1 MDGYRVAD
9 IRAAEQAAFTTIDPD
24 VLMQRAAAGL
34 AAAILRRLD
43 GAYGAKVLLVV
54 GSGNNGGDA
63 LFAGMRLAGRGV
75 QVHCW
80 RAGADVHAAGWAALL
95 AAGGRE
101 VSAAEA
107 LTGLANWDVVIDGVA
122 GIGSRPG
129 LAEPV
134 AAFAAACRTSGT
146 PVVAVDLPSGLAP
159 EPPFGD
165 APHFVADLTV
175 TFGGYKLCQLL
186 QPAAQACGEI
196 ELVDIGLELGD
207 PEVRCWEP
215 DEVAA
220 AWPTPAPSA
229 DKYARGVVGLDT
241 GSPDYPGAAVL
252 SATGATYAG
261 AGMVR
266 YLGPATVA
274 GRVLTALPN
283 VVAAPGRVQALV
295 IGSGWGERKD
305 GKVLTRAMATGVPM
319 VIDADGLR
327 HLAGPGRSDI
337 LLTPHA
343 GELAFLLGVDRATVT
358 TDPLAAVRQASD
370 RTGCTVLLKGA
381 TQYVATPGERIV
393 QVAVPG
399 PSWTAQAGSGDVL
412 AGMCGVLLAAGLPAA
427 TAAVVG
433 ASAQAMVAAE
443 HPGPVPPQE
452 LVRWLPELVAAW
464 GTAQDT

>member
-9 IRAAEQAAFTTIDPD
+9 IRATEHAAFATVGSE

-34 AAAILRRLD
+34 ASAILGRLD
-43 GAYGAKVLLVV
+43 GAYGARALLVV

-63 LFAGMRLAGRGV
+63 LFAGVRLAQRGV
-75 QVHCW
+75 QVSCW
-80 RAGADVHAAGWAALL
+80 RTGAEVHAAGWAALR

-101 VSAAEA
+101 VSSEQA
-107 LTGLANWDVVIDGVA
+107 LAQLDTWDLVVDAVA

-134 AAFAAACRTSGT
+134 ATFALACQTSGV

-159 EPPFGD
+159 EPPFAD
-165 APHFVADLTV
+165 APHFSADLTV

-186 QPAAQACGEI
+186 QPAKQHCGVV
-196 ELVDIGLELGD
+196 ELVDIGLQLGSPD
-207 PEVRCWEP
+207 VHCW
-215 DEVAA
+215 DGDQVAA
-220 AWPTPAPSA
+220 AWPMPGPNA
-229 DKYARGVVGLDT
+229 DKYARGVVGLDA

-266 YLGPATVA
+266 YLGAPAVA
-274 GRVLTALPN
+274 GRVLDAFPN
-283 VVAAPGRVQALV
+283 VVGAPGRVQALV

-327 HLAGPGRSDI
+327 HLAGPGRANI

-343 GELAFLLGVDRATVT
+343 GELAFLLGTDRAQVSA
-358 TDPLAAVRQASD
+358 DPLTAVRRAAEE
-370 RTGCTVLLKGA
+370 TGCTVLLKGA
-381 TQYVATPGERIV
+381 TQYVATPGEATV

-412 AGMCGVLLAAGLPAA
+412 AGICGALLAAGLSAPI
-427 TAAVVG
+427 AAVVG
-433 ASAQAMVAAE
+433 ASAQAMIAAE
-443 HPGPVPPQE
+443 YRGPRPPQE
-452 LVRWLPELVAAW
+452 VARRLPDLIAAW
-464 GTAQDT
+464 ESAQDT